1 MSPSRQLSEKSA
13 AAGRCEIRTERQIG
27 PVMKLRQIVAAGLAA
42 VLAGIPIVAQ
52 QAPPT
57 ATISGMAKKEAKKPY
72 TDYTTR
78 ARDVQTGVIAGTA
91 TNGDPDANFTIGNL
105 PPANYVVELLNKDG
119 KIVCT
124 EGPFDMTK
132 TFVRN
137 DVDISCNKVPA
148 AWWLLGVAAAAGITA
163 GVVVATQSSTE

>member
-1 MSPSRQLSEKSA
+1 MMMRQFVATALA
-13 AAGRCEIRTERQIG
+13 AA
-27 PVMKLRQIVAAGLAA
+27 MAA
-42 VLAGIPIVAQ
+42 VPILAQ
-52 QAPPT
+52 QAPPSV
-57 ATISGMAKKEAKKPY
+57 TISGIAKKEAKKPY

-78 ARDVQTGVIAGTA
+78 ARDVQSGVIAGTA
-91 TNGDPDANFTIGNL
+91 TNADPDANFTITGL

-124 EGPFDMTK
+124 EGPYDLTK
-132 TFVRN
+132 TFVKN

-163 GVVVATQSSTE
+163 GVVVANQSNTQ

>member
-1 MSPSRQLSEKSA
+1 MMMRQFVATALA
-13 AAGRCEIRTERQIG
+13 AA
-27 PVMKLRQIVAAGLAA
+27 MAA
-42 VLAGIPIVAQ
+42 VPIIAQ
-52 QAPPT
+52 QAPPSV
-57 ATISGMAKKEAKKPY
+57 TISGIAKKEAKKPY

-78 ARDVQTGVIAGTA
+78 ARDVQSGVIAGTA
-91 TNGDPDANFTIGNL
+91 TNADPDANFTITGL

-124 EGPFDMTK
+124 EGPYDLTK
-132 TFVRN
+132 TFVKN

-163 GVVVATQSSTE
+163 GVVVANQSNTQ

>member
-1 MSPSRQLSEKSA
+1 MRVRQY
-13 AAGRCEIRTERQIG
+13 
-27 PVMKLRQIVAAGLAA
+27 VAMALATAMAA
-42 VLAGIPIVAQ
+42 VPIVAQ
-52 QAPPT
+52 QAPPSVS
-57 ATISGMAKKEAKKPY
+57 ISGIAKKEAKKPY

-91 TNGDPDANFTIGNL
+91 TNADPDANFTITGL

-124 EGPFDMTK
+124 EGPYDLTK
-132 TFVRN
+132 TFVKN
-137 DVDISCNKVPA
+137 EVDISCNKVPA

-163 GVVVATQSSTE
+163 GVVIAQASASE

>member
-1 MSPSRQLSEKSA
+1 MRLRQFVAMAVA
-13 AAGRCEIRTERQIG
+13 AA
-27 PVMKLRQIVAAGLAA
+27 MAA
-42 VLAGIPIVAQ
+42 VPILAQ
-52 QAPPT
+52 QAPPSV
-57 ATISGMAKKEAKKPY
+57 TISGIAKKEAKKPY

-91 TNGDPDANFTIGNL
+91 TNADPDANFTITGL

-124 EGPFDMTK
+124 EGPYDLTK
-132 TFVRN
+132 TFVKN

-163 GVVVATQSSTE
+163 GVVLANQSNAQ

>member
-1 MSPSRQLSEKSA
+1 MR
-13 AAGRCEIRTERQIG
+13 
-27 PVMKLRQIVAAGLAA
+27 LRQYVAMALATAMAA
-42 VLAGIPIVAQ
+42 VPILAQ
-52 QAPPT
+52 QAPPSV
-57 ATISGMAKKEAKKPY
+57 TISGIAKKEAKKPY

-91 TNGDPDANFTIGNL
+91 TNSDPDANFSITGL

-124 EGPFDMTK
+124 EGPYNLTQ
-132 TFVRN
+132 TFVKN
-137 DVDISCNKVPA
+137 DVDISCNKVPV

-163 GVVVATQSSTE
+163 GVVVANQSASQ

>member
-1 MSPSRQLSEKSA
+1 MR
-13 AAGRCEIRTERQIG
+13 
-27 PVMKLRQIVAAGLAA
+27 LRQYVAMALATAMAA
-42 VLAGIPIVAQ
+42 VPILAQ
-52 QAPPT
+52 QAPPSV
-57 ATISGMAKKEAKKPY
+57 TISGIAKKEAKKPY

-78 ARDVQTGVIAGTA
+78 ARDVQSGVIAGTA
-91 TNGDPDANFTIGNL
+91 TNADPDANFTITGL

-124 EGPFDMTK
+124 EGPYDLTK
-132 TFVRN
+132 TFVKN

-163 GVVVATQSSTE
+163 GVVVANQSNTQ